1 MEHERGFLINGV
13 WSAENPMNQLIE
25 FSLVCKS
32 EPQRMDAADTRRL
45 AESFENSGPVWARG
59 PKLSALRDGVGWA
72 LGLEID
78 DANQSDFG
86 ALYASR
92 WASKIPKKDGRDF
105 LSIEQPAT
113 AITEAPD
120 GQKITLPGSL
130 THYWFPTF
138 RPHRDGVCFSCG
150 DGCECVL
157 RLPMSAGDLA
167 TFHALL
173 IRRNAAFEAI

>member
-1 MEHERGFLINGV
+1 
-13 WSAENPMNQLIE
+13 MNQLTE
-25 FSLVCKS
+25 FCFNCDV
-32 EPQRMDAADTRRL
+32 EPQRMSVADARRL
-45 AESFENSGPVWARG
+45 AESFENRGPLWARG
-59 PKLSALRDGVGWA
+59 PKLSKLRDGIGWA
-72 LGLEID
+72 LELKID
-78 DANQSDFG
+78 DTNKADFG

-92 WASKIPKKDGRDF
+92 WASNIPKKDGRDF
-105 LSIEQPAT
+105 LAIEQPAT

-120 GQKITLPGSL
+120 GQTVTLPGSL

-138 RPHRDGVCFSCG
+138 RAHPDGVCFSCG

-173 IRRNAAFEAI
+173 IRRNAAFEAL